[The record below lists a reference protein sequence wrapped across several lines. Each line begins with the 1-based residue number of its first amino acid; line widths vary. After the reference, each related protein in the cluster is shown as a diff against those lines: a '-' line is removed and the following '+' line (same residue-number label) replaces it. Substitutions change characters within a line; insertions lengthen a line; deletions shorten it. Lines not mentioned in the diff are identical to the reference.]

1 VRDLLR
7 NRAFVQLCAACFAYF
22 AGMGLGIPVLPAFIL
37 GPAGGTTLQVGAAVA
52 IFSVSSLVL
61 RPLVVPVARR
71 IPPSRLMAAGAL
83 LVGAADAALILD
95 PAPNAIVAVRAVG
108 GAGEALFFVLA
119 SSAVY
124 DLVPSGRQGAAMSYF
139 SAFLSA
145 GLLGSPV
152 LGELVRV
159 HAGYDAVWTIGFGLC
174 ALAALLS
181 VSLRLPRLAA
191 APGGRGRLLHPAA
204 LGPGFLLAVNTWGGA
219 AFGTF
224 TALHLAHL
232 GLGGAAPEFAVFAV
246 VMLGVRL
253 VGAGLLDRLDP
264 RATAGVALALEAA
277 GLTTIALA
285 HARPLLLAASALLAV
300 GSAFAYPALMSLAVR
315 SAPPQER
322 TEVLATATACFDAG
336 FALAT
341 LALAAALRLSGYP
354 AVYLLAAAVTVGGAF
369 ALALRRA
376 PAAR

>member
-1 VRDLLR
+1 MRDLLR
-7 NRAFVQLCAACFAYF
+7 NRAFVQLCLACFAYF
-22 AGMGLGIPVLPAFIL
+22 AGMGLGVPVLPAFIL
-37 GPAGGTTLQVGAAVA
+37 GPAGGTTLQVGVAVA

-71 IPPSRLMAAGAL
+71 VAPSRLMAAGAL
-83 LVGAADAALILD
+83 LVGTADAALILD
-95 PAPNAIVAVRAVG
+95 PGPNAIIAARAVG

-124 DLVPSGRQGAAMSYF
+124 DLVPSRRQGAAMSYF

-152 LGELVRV
+152 LGEVVRV
-159 HAGYDAVWTIGFGLC
+159 RAGYDAVWAIGFGLC

-191 APGGRGRLLHPAA
+191 AHGARMRLLHPGA
-204 LGPGFLLAVNTWGGA
+204 LGPGLLLAVNTWGGA

-224 TALHLAHL
+224 TALYLAHL

-246 VMLGVRL
+246 VMLGVRV

-264 RATAGVALALEAA
+264 RATAGVAFALQAA
-277 GLTTIALA
+277 GLTTIAVA
-285 HARPLLLAASALLAV
+285 HTRPLLLAASALLAV

-315 SAPPQER
+315 VAPQEER
-322 TEVLATATACFDAG
+322 TEVLATATACFDGG

-341 LALAAALRLSGYP
+341 LALAAALRVAGYP
-354 AVYLLAAAVTVGGAF
+354 AVYVLAAAVTVGGALV
-369 ALALRRA
+369 LAFRRA